1 MNAVEKIKAAGLDP
15 DKRVELFRW
24 WVESSEFKQG
34 QLASLKREIA
44 HGIDDLE
51 NGRSQTYDANN
62 AVQLAEEV
70 GHYGRQ
76 RLNFNTSKPGLRLQ
90 CKTMH

>member
-51 NGRSQTYDANN
+51 NGRYRTYDATN
-62 AVQLAEEV
+62 AMQFAEEV
-70 GHYGRQ
+70 GQHGRE
-76 RLNFNTSKPGLRLQ
+76 RLKNYP
-90 CKTMH
+90 